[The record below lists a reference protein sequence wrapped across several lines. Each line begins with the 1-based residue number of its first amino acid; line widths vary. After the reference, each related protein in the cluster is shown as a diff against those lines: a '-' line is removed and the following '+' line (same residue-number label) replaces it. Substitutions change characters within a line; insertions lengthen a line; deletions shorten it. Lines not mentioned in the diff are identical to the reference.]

1 MRMLDL
7 ARKDVL
13 QVVRDWKTFV
23 FSVGMP
29 ILFTLLLGFV
39 TGRGGEGDPRLPVG
53 FLDHDGSA
61 VSARLLSLLEGSDA
75 VRPEVFERGDLG
87 KKVAREDLA
96 AAVIVPAGYGEQ
108 ILAGDSVR
116 LTVILDPN
124 TPAGATARNGIQTA
138 VTRLLGSVETARLSA
153 EAYEAQA
160 AFADS
165 AERRAY
171 LEEAL
176 ARAIAAWREP
186 PVSVVSTQSDGTSS
200 KEEGPPSPSG
210 YAHSSPGSMVQFAM
224 MGVIGMA
231 EIIVV
236 ERKSRTMQRMLT
248 TAISRLGI
256 ILGHFLA
263 ILVLGLAQVA
273 LMIGFGDLVLD
284 LGYMREPVATGLM
297 VVSTVLWTAAMGL
310 LIGVLARSE
319 EQVTILSIIPALVLS
334 GLGGAWMPLEFTG
347 EAFQAVGH
355 VTPVA
360 WAMDGLEN
368 IIVRGLGLG
377 SVLLPAGMLLVYA
390 AVFFG
395 LALWRFKFE

>member
-1 MRMLDL
+1 
-7 ARKDVL
+7 
-13 QVVRDWKTFV
+13 
-23 FSVGMP
+23 
-29 ILFTLLLGFV
+29 
-39 TGRGGEGDPRLPVG
+39 
-53 FLDHDGSA
+53 
-61 VSARLLSLLEGSDA
+61 
-75 VRPEVFERGDLG
+75 
-87 KKVAREDLA
+87 
-96 AAVIVPAGYGEQ
+96 
-108 ILAGDSVR
+108 
-116 LTVILDPN
+116 
-124 TPAGATARNGIQTA
+124 
-138 VTRLLGSVETARLSA
+138 
-153 EAYEAQA
+153 
-160 AFADS
+160 
-165 AERRAY
+165 
-171 LEEAL
+171 
-176 ARAIAAWREP
+176 
-186 PVSVVSTQSDGTSS
+186 
-200 KEEGPPSPSG
+200 
-210 YAHSSPGSMVQFAM
+210 MVQFVM

-248 TAISRLGI
+248 TSISRLGI

-263 ILVLGLAQVA
+263 ILVLGLAQVV

-284 LGYMREPVATGLM
+284 VGYMRKPVATGLM
-297 VVSTVLWTAAMGL
+297 VVSTVLWTSAMGL

-319 EQVTILSIIPALVLS
+319 EQVTMLSIIPALVLS

-368 IIVRGLGLG
+368 IVVRGLGLQ